1 MSIRR
6 WSHARRP
13 WPPEAIP
20 KFQFAALVLALLLL
34 GVREAAAETAPAQE
48 IRIAYLGRANPEI
61 PAGAVEPLPPPADE
75 GVQGARL
82 GIADNNTTG
91 RFLNQSFHLD
101 ERSVS
106 SAEEIADVLHD
117 IHALEVKFLVVD
129 LAAEA
134 LDRVL
139 TSPEAKAM
147 LVFNAGA
154 PDDRFRNEDCR
165 AFLLHTVPSRAMLA
179 DALAQY
185 LVKKNWTQWFLVVG
199 ERPED
204 RLYAAALRR
213 AAGRF
218 GGSIVAEKTW
228 VAAHEEGA
236 RTDQEEV
243 AVFTQGV
250 RYDVLLV
257 ADEAGAFGDELPYRT
272 WDPRPV
278 AGTQGLTAT
287 AWHATLEQW
296 AAAQLQSRFRTLTGR
311 WMTSRDYAAWTAVR
325 TVGEAATRSR
335 SADFAALARTI
346 RAGDF
351 EIAAFKG
358 RKLSFRAWDGQLR
371 QPIPIAW
378 ARGLVGMSPQEG
390 FLHPRTELDTLGYD
404 ESESGCRM
412 FTESVP
418 PSMRR

>member
-1 MSIRR
+1 M
-6 WSHARRP
+6 
-13 WPPEAIP
+13 
-20 KFQFAALVLALLLL
+20 
-34 GVREAAAETAPAQE
+34 
-48 IRIAYLGRANPEI
+48 
-61 PAGAVEPLPPPADE
+61 
-75 GVQGARL
+75 QGARL
-82 GIADNNTTG
+82 GIVDNNTTG
-91 RFLNQSFHLD
+91 RFLNQSFRLD
-101 ERSVS
+101 ERRVS
-106 SAEEIADVLHD
+106 SADEVAAAVRD
-117 IHALEVKFLVVD
+117 IRASGVKFLVADV
-129 LAAEA
+129 ASVA

-139 TSPEAKAM
+139 AVAEASDM

-165 AFLLHTVPSRAMLA
+165 PFLLHTLPSRAMLA

-228 VAAHEEGA
+228 VATHEEGA

-278 AGTQGLTAT
+278 AGTQGLTPT
-287 AWHATLEQW
+287 AWHPTLEQW
-296 AAAQLQSRFRTLTGR
+296 AAAQLQSRFRKSAGR

-346 RAGDF
+346 RSDDF
-351 EIAAFKG
+351 EVAAFKG

-371 QPIPIAW
+371 QPIPVAW
-378 ARGLVGMSPQEG
+378 ARSLVTMSPQEG

-404 ESESGCRM
+404 APESGCRM
-412 FTESVP
+412 LTGRRL
-418 PSMRR
+418 PSLVR

>member
-1 MSIRR
+1 M
-6 WSHARRP
+6 
-13 WPPEAIP
+13 
-20 KFQFAALVLALLLL
+20 
-34 GVREAAAETAPAQE
+34 PAQE
-48 IRIAYLGRANPEI
+48 IRIAYLGQANQEI
-61 PAGAVEPLPPPADE
+61 PAGAVEPLPPPPDE

-82 GIADNNTTG
+82 GIADSNTTG
-91 RFLNQSFHLD
+91 RFLNQTFRLD
-101 ERSVS
+101 ERQVS
-106 SAEEIADVLHD
+106 SADAVAATVRDIRASGVRFLVADVD
-117 IHALEVKFLVVD
+117 AV
-129 LAAEA
+129 A

-139 TSPEAKAM
+139 AVPEASDM

-165 AFLLHTVPSRAMLA
+165 PFLLHTLPSWAMLA

-185 LVKKNWTQWFLVVG
+185 LIKKHWTHWFLVLG

-204 RLYAAALRR
+204 QLYAAALRR

-250 RYDVLLV
+250 GYDVLIV
-257 ADEAGAFGDELPYRT
+257 ADEAGSFGDELLYRT
-272 WDPRPV
+272 WEPRPV
-278 AGTQGLTAT
+278 AGTQGLTAA
-287 AWHATLEQW
+287 AWHPTLEQW
-296 AAAQLQSRFRTLTGR
+296 AAAQLQSRFRKSTGR

-325 TVGEAATRSR
+325 VVGEAATRSK
-335 SADFAALARTI
+335 STHFAALARTI
-346 RAGDF
+346 RADDF
-351 EIAAFKG
+351 EVAAFKG

-371 QPIPIAW
+371 QPIPVSW
-378 ARGLVGMSPQEG
+378 ARSLVSMSPQEG

-404 ESESGCRM
+404 APESGCRM
-412 FTESVP
+412 LTETAP
-418 PSMRR
+418 PSMVR